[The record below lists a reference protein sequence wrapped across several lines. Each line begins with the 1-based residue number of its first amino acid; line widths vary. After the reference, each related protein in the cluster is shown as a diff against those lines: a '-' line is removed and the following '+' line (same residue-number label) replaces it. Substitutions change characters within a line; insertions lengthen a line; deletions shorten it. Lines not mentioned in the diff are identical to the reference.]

1 MSRTGNRIGWGAWGA
16 SMTRA
21 LRPTSLRL
29 RLAVLTLVLAAA
41 ALLSACGGIGGSSA
55 PPLTSTENHLHDVLT
70 LRGEPGAVLI
80 ATHFGLYR
88 SSDRG
93 HAWAQVAGGPGQQ
106 MDGLMTYK
114 LAQSSVDT
122 KRVYC
127 LALPRSAM
135 PGVTHA
141 TAGLYAS
148 VDSGRTW
155 KLAAA
160 VDTFPTNSVFSIGVS
175 SASGGRVFAI
185 VSALGA
191 AGLYA
196 SDDAGAHWRAL
207 PKTPAADITGVLGDP
222 AHPGHVYLWSNISG
236 VFSSA
241 DDGRTWSA
249 AAGISGAV
257 YALSSSGDIVYAG
270 GDAGL
275 FVSHDAGRHFV
286 QTHARE
292 TFSAIAASLSTPA
305 TAYALN
311 GAEVYVTTDGGKT
324 WRQAA
329 PTSQHPALVAVDPGD
344 AGSAYIGYLS
354 PIGLD
359 ATRDSGNA
367 WQTLVRRTP
376 PQRT

>member
-1 MSRTGNRIGWGAWGA
+1 MRCAGNRGGWTA
-16 SMTRA
+16 SLTSAR
-21 LRPTSLRL
+21 RPARS
-29 RLAVLTLVLAAA
+29 RLAALLLTLAVAGAM
-41 ALLSACGGIGGSSA
+41 LLSACGGIGGSST
-55 PPLTSTENHLHDVLT
+55 PPLTATENHLHDVLA
-70 LRGEPGAVLI
+70 LRGAPGAVLL

-93 HAWAQVAGGPGQQ
+93 HAWTQVAGGPGQQ

-114 LAQSSVDT
+114 LAESPVNPR
-122 KRVYC
+122 RVYC

-141 TAGLYAS
+141 TAGLYTSA
-148 VDSGRTW
+148 DSGRTW

-160 VDTFPTNSVFSIGVS
+160 VAAFPTGGVFSIGVS
-175 SASGGRVFAI
+175 SASAGRVFA
-185 VSALGA
+185 VVAALGA

-207 PKTPAADITGVLGDP
+207 PKTPADDITGVLGDA

-241 DDGRTWSA
+241 DDGHTWSA
-249 AAGISGAV
+249 AAGIRGAV
-257 YALSSSGDIVYAG
+257 YALAPAGDMVYAG
-270 GDAGL
+270 GDSGL
-275 FVSHDAGRHFV
+275 FVSRDAGRHFV
-286 QTHARE
+286 QSHAQE
-292 TFSAIAASLSTPA
+292 TFSAISASLSTPG

-311 GAEVYVTTDGGKT
+311 GAEVYVTTDGGTT

-329 PTSQHPALVAVDPGD
+329 PTSQHPALVAVDPTD
-344 AGSAYIGYLS
+344 AGSAYLGYLS

-359 ATRDSGNA
+359 ATRDTGGA

-376 PQRT
+376 PKRT

>member
-1 MSRTGNRIGWGAWGA
+1 MRCAVNRVGWGAW
-16 SMTRA
+16 SVMLKRA
-21 LRPTSLRL
+21 ARPTRL
-29 RLAVLTLVLAAA
+29 RLKLAALTLMLAAA
-41 ALLSACGGIGGSSA
+41 ALLSACGGIGGAAA
-55 PPLTSTENHLHDVLT
+55 PPLTSTENHLHDVLA
-70 LRGEPGAVLI
+70 LRGEPGAVLM

-93 HAWAQVAGGPGQQ
+93 HAWTQVAGGPGQQ

-114 LAQSSVDT
+114 LAQSPVDT

-135 PGVTHA
+135 LGVTHA
-141 TAGLYAS
+141 TAGLYTS
-148 VDSGRTW
+148 TDGGRTW

-160 VDTFPTNSVFSIGVS
+160 ISTFPTGGVFSIGVS
-175 SASGGRVFAI
+175 SASAGRVFAI

-207 PKTPAADITGVLGDP
+207 PKTLAENITGVLGDP
-222 AHPGHVYLWSNISG
+222 THPGHVYLWSNISG

-249 AAGISGAV
+249 AAGISGAI
-257 YALSSSGDIVYAG
+257 YSLSSAGDMVYAG

-275 FVSHDAGRHFV
+275 FVSRDAGRHFV
-286 QTHARE
+286 QSHAQE
-292 TFSAIAASLSTPA
+292 TFSAIAASLSTPG

-311 GAEVYVTTDGGKT
+311 GAEVYVTTDSGKT

-329 PTSQHPALVAVDPGD
+329 PTSQHPALVAVDPSD

-359 ATRDSGNA
+359 ATRDAGGA

-376 PQRT
+376 PKRT